1 MVAGVKKLWNK
12 KYLWNTNAIPGL
24 SSLFFVDIAR
34 IQKTLGEMLYGT
46 LKIAPKNKKT
56 CVSLSLPFIPTL
68 TQ

>member
-1 MVAGVKKLWNK
+1 MVVREKLWNK

-24 SSLFFVDIAR
+24 SSLFFVDIAG

-46 LKIAPKNKKT
+46 LKIAPKKQKK
-56 CVSLSLPFIPTL
+56 CVSLSLPSIPTL

>member
-46 LKIAPKNKKT
+46 LKIAPKKQNKTKKS
-56 CVSLSLPFIPTL
+56 V
-68 TQ
+68 